1 MDPQILSSKIKWTD
15 KRIQFNAQRGV
26 ASSPRPTLRRGW
38 ARDVEGGEVPVA
50 NSKWNL
56 HNPMVECEMQIVAR
70 RQLQKGVWNWK
81 SAQQE
86 HEEKTGKGVQSVEI
100 CTLQARKVE
109 NENC

>member
-26 ASSPRPTLRRGW
+26 ASSPRPTLTG
-38 ARDVEGGEVPVA
+38 VEQGLQRGGEVPVA

-56 HNPMVECEMQIVAR
+56 HNPMVEYEMQIVAR
-70 RQLQKGVWNWK
+70 RQLQKGVWKWK

-86 HEEKTGKGVQSVEI
+86 HEEK
-100 CTLQARKVE
+100 
-109 NENC
+109 